1 MEKLFEI
8 VGSLIPDEQKDDIKS
23 KIDGAVNELVK
34 EKEIELKKTLSK
46 ELGLN
51 LFEKEVDK
59 VYANSNF
66 IRKEK
71 YVELENTLNEI
82 KPQYESLLKE
92 KDYHEVSLKLISE
105 GIKPE
110 RLESVKALIPQDG
123 TVEERVVKLKETL
136 PELFIPKVAGIKTT
150 TRVDTPTVDFK
161 TDAEAYFNSKIKNN
175 K

>member
-1 MEKLFEI
+1 M
-8 VGSLIPDEQKDDIKS
+8 
-23 KIDGAVNELVK
+23 
-34 EKEIELKKTLSK
+34 
-46 ELGLN
+46 
-51 LFEKEVDK
+51 FEKEVDK
-59 VYANSNF
+59 VFENKNF
-66 IRKEK
+66 VRVEK
-71 YVELENTLNEI
+71 HEELTNKYNELETTFNELETTLNEI

-136 PELFIPKVAGIKTT
+136 PELFVPKVVGVRTT